1 MHVMEGL
8 ANHIYF
14 NSIVKT
20 FAKKTMEDNLKELGI
35 HINFLHDEQLNGNN
49 SKKLLDKA
57 DDLMNVEIDNDLMLP
72 YVNALKATK
81 VL

>member
-1 MHVMEGL
+1 MLWKVLQIIFTLTALSKHSIKKQWRII
-8 ANHIYF
+8 HK
-14 NSIVKT
+14 NSE
-20 FAKKTMEDNLKELGI
+20 F
-35 HINFLHDEQLNGNN
+35 NFLHGGQLNGNN